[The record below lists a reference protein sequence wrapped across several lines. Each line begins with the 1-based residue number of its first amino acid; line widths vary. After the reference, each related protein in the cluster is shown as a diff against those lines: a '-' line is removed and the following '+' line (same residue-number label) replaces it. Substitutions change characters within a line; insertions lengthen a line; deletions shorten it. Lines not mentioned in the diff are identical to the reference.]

1 MGCVGIGSTMVR
13 KVFGCRPFLG
23 NAARFRHPL
32 YLVDYV
38 DGDKAECTGKKAS
51 AHPDTRRKRNPRSPA
66 VALKLGWL

>member
-1 MGCVGIGSTMVR
+1 MVR

-38 DGDKAECTGKKAS
+38 DGDKAECTGKKLAPIPILAGS
-51 AHPDTRRKRNPRSPA
+51 EIRDPRR
-66 VALKLGWL
+66 WH